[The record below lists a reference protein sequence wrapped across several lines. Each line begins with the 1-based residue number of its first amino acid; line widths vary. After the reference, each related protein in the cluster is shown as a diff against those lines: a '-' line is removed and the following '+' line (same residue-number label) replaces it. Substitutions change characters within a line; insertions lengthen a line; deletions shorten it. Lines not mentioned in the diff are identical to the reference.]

1 MGSDWI
7 IQRHVIR
14 KYGVVLEGPNPKSLI
29 DPVSPDEIRQS
40 VLGVLDEWWFPMLD
54 NPNWLRDRGS
64 EYHAFAVLTMC
75 RSLHA
80 LKHGTIVS
88 KPKAAHWAQMEFH
101 EWSPLIEKALSA
113 QNGKYDG
120 FLDEAL
126 EFIQFTKSQIH
137 QTK

>member
-1 MGSDWI
+1 MSF
-7 IQRHVIR
+7 VNM
-14 KYGVVLEGPNPKSLI
+14 VLCWKVLIPNTLI

-54 NPNWLRDRGS
+54 HPNWLSDRGS

-88 KPKAAHWAQMEFH
+88 KPAAACWAKMEFG
-101 EWSPLIEKALSA
+101 EWSFLIQKALIA
-113 QNGKYDG
+113 QQGKHEP
-120 FLDEAL
+120 FLSEVLD
-126 EFIQFTKSQIH
+126 FILFTKSKVH
-137 QTK
+137 QSI